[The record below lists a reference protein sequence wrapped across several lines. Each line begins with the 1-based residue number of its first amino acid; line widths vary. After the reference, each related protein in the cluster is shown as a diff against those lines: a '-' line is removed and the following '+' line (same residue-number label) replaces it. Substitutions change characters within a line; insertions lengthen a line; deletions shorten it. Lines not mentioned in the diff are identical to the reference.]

1 MKITELRITNF
12 RCFKEAKLRIA
23 PVTLITGANSAGKSS
38 LVAPLLAWAQTDG
51 MPALLS
57 PNGRYVKM
65 GGFREIVHGGEDGEI
80 GVGFDVEVG
89 ADADLGFVVDA
100 TFAEDAA
107 SSGLRLHEITIVGS
121 YYRVQVASTGDAYEM
136 TYEVTPADS
145 DMLATLTKFR
155 ESAKGSDEPDLSHAS
170 ELMDL
175 LEAITDTLLSS
186 RREGRPDTRP
196 FQITGPFQITDSSVP
211 MEGRIELAEPR
222 ELITAVYATHDLVE
236 SLVAIRI
243 VRLAKAISKYLSFVS
258 SFRLAPQRTYYEV
271 AKADLAVGRHG
282 ENYVEQI
289 VQWESTKAPEIA
301 NLRQDLTELGVL
313 SSLEVGRLGAG
324 RMELKGKPK
333 PISPPT
339 NLTDL
344 GFGTSQVLPVL
355 VAVNQLSPGSVFVV
369 AQPETHLHP
378 EAQARLASYF
388 VRLAKE
394 RSITFIVETHSEYL
408 INRLR
413 RLVAEGEIAEEDVSV
428 AHVANSGKEAKMHP
442 VELRA
447 DGQIVGAPEDFFETY
462 MMDVM
467 KLAMGS

>member
-1 MKITELRITNF
+1 MKITELRIANF

-57 PNGRYVKM
+57 PNGRYVEM
-65 GGFREIVHGGEDGEI
+65 GGFREIVHGGHDGEV
-80 GVGFDVEVG
+80 GVGFDIEVG

-100 TFAEDAA
+100 TFAEGSA
-107 SSGLRLHEITIVGS
+107 SSGPRLRELTIVGS

-136 TYEVTPADS
+136 TYEVTPANS
-145 DMLATLTKFR
+145 DRLAKLTKFT
-155 ESAKGSDEPDLSHAS
+155 ESAKGSDEPDLPHIS

-175 LEAITDTLLSS
+175 VKTITHRLLSS
-186 RREGRPDTRP
+186 PREDCADKRP
-196 FQITGPFQITDSSVP
+196 FKITDSSVP
-211 MEGRIELAEPR
+211 LEGRIELAEPR
-222 ELITAVYATHDLVE
+222 ELITAVYATRDLVE

-243 VRLAKAISKYLSFVS
+243 VRLAKAISEYLSFVS

-289 VQWESTKAPEIA
+289 AQWESTKAPEIDK
-301 NLRQDLTELGVL
+301 LRRDLDKLGVL
-313 SSLEVGRLGAG
+313 SSLEVGRLAAG

-428 AHVANSGKEAKMHP
+428 AHVANSGKEAKTHP

>member
-1 MKITELRITNF
+1 MKITELRIANF
-12 RCFKEAKLRIA
+12 RCFREAKLRIA

-57 PNGRYVKM
+57 PNGRHVEM
-65 GGFREIVHGGEDGEI
+65 GGFKEMVYGGQAGEI

-89 ADADLGFVVDA
+89 ADPDLGFVVDA
-100 TFAEDAA
+100 TFAEGAA
-107 SSGLRLHEITIVGS
+107 SSGPRLRELTIVGS

-136 TYEVTPADS
+136 TYEVTPANS
-145 DMLATLTKFR
+145 DRLAKLTKFR
-155 ESAKGSDEPDLSHAS
+155 ESAKGSDEPDLPHIS

-175 LEAITDTLLSS
+175 VKTITHRLLSS
-186 RREGRPDTRP
+186 PREDSADKRP
-196 FQITGPFQITDSSVP
+196 FKITDSSVP
-211 MEGRIELAEPR
+211 LEGRIELTEPR
-222 ELITAVYATHDLVE
+222 ELITAVYATSDLVE

-243 VRLAKAISKYLSFVS
+243 VRLAKAISEYLSFVS

-289 VQWESTKAPEIA
+289 AQWESTKAPEID
-301 NLRQDLTELGVL
+301 NLRRDLDKLGVL

-333 PISPPT
+333 PNSPPT

-394 RSITFIVETHSEYL
+394 RGITFIVETHSEYL

>member
-1 MKITELRITNF
+1 MKITELRIANF

-51 MPALLS
+51 MPTLLS
-57 PNGRYVKM
+57 PNGRYVEM
-65 GGFREIVHGGEDGEI
+65 GGFREMVHGGQDGEV
-80 GVGFDVEVG
+80 GVGFDIEVG

-100 TFAEDAA
+100 TFAEDAS

-121 YYRVQVASTGDAYEM
+121 YYKVHMASTGDAYEM
-136 TYEVTPADS
+136 TYEADPTAS
-145 DMLATLTKFR
+145 SMLARLAKFR
-155 ESAKGSDEPDLSHAS
+155 ESAKGSDEPDLPHR

-175 LEAITDTLLSS
+175 WKAIADTLWSS
-186 RREGRPDTRP
+186 PREDRTDKRPVK
-196 FQITGPFQITDSSVP
+196 ITDSSVP
-211 MEGRIELAEPR
+211 LKGRIELAEPR
-222 ELITAVYATHDLVE
+222 ELFTAVHATRDLVE
-236 SLVAIRI
+236 SFVYSCIFGLT
-243 VRLAKAISKYLSFVS
+243 KAISEYLSFVS

-394 RSITFIVETHSEYL
+394 RGITFIVETHSEYL

-447 DGQIVGAPEDFFETY
+447 DGQIAGAPKDFFETY

>member
-1 MKITELRITNF
+1 MKITELRIANF

-57 PNGRYVKM
+57 PNGRYVEM
-65 GGFREIVHGGEDGEI
+65 GDFREMVHGGQDEEI
-80 GVGFDVEVG
+80 GVGFDIELG
-89 ADADLGFVVDA
+89 ADPDSRLVVDA
-100 TFAEDAA
+100 AFTEGAA
-107 SSGLRLHEITIVGS
+107 SSGPRLLELTMVGS
-121 YYRVQVASTGDAYEM
+121 YYKVQVASTGDAYEM
-136 TYEVTPADS
+136 TYEVAPADS
-145 DMLATLTKFR
+145 DMLAKLPKLR
-155 ESAKGSDEPDLSHAS
+155 KSAKGSRQLDLSSADDRTRLVVAVTH
-170 ELMDL
+170 L
-175 LEAITDTLLSS
+175 LVNSQRKDNRDSRLLDIS
-186 RREGRPDTRP
+186 DA
-196 FQITGPFQITDSSVP
+196 TDSLK
-211 MEGRIELAEPR
+211 GKIKLTEPR
-222 ELITAVYATHDLVE
+222 ELITTLKSTLDLVD
-236 SLVAIRI
+236 SLVSSSLLILLGTMRAN
-243 VRLAKAISKYLSFVS
+243 LSFVS

-289 VQWESTKAPEIA
+289 AQWESTKAPEIDK
-301 NLRQDLTELGVL
+301 LRRDLDKLGVL

>member
-1 MKITELRITNF
+1 MKITELRIANF
-12 RCFKEAKLRIA
+12 RCFREAKLRIA

-57 PNGRYVKM
+57 PNGRYVEM
-65 GGFREIVHGGEDGEI
+65 GGFREIVHGGEDGEV
-80 GVGFDVEVG
+80 GVGFDIEVG

-100 TFAEDAA
+100 TFAEGAS

-121 YYRVQVASTGDAYEM
+121 YYKMHMASTGDAYEM
-136 TYEVTPADS
+136 TYEVDPTAS
-145 DMLATLTKFR
+145 SMLARLAKPGK
-155 ESAKGSDEPDLSHAS
+155 SGKGSDKPDLSRVGLVAS
-170 ELMDL
+170 LM
-175 LEAITDTLLSS
+175 EAFIRNSRQSSQADDRLDSRPKITDNNNPL
-186 RREGRPDTRP
+186 
-196 FQITGPFQITDSSVP
+196 
-211 MEGRIELAEPR
+211 EGRIDLAEPL
-222 ELITAVYATHDLVE
+222 ELVTADHLGDVAGSHVYLGLV
-236 SLVAIRI
+236 I
-243 VRLAKAISKYLSFVS
+243 LARALQANLSFVS

-289 VQWESTKAPEIA
+289 AQWESAKAPEIDS
-301 NLRQDLTELGVL
+301 LRRDLDKLGVL
-313 SSLEVGRLGAG
+313 SSLEVGRIGAG

-413 RLVAEGEIAEEDVSV
+413 RLVAEGEIAEEEVSV

>member
-1 MKITELRITNF
+1 MKITELRIANF

-57 PNGRYVKM
+57 PNGRYVEM
-65 GGFREIVHGGEDGEI
+65 GGFREIVHGGQDGKI

-89 ADADLGFVVDA
+89 ADPDSSLVVDA
-100 TFAEDAA
+100 AFTEGAA
-107 SSGLRLHEITIVGS
+107 SSGPRLRELTIVGS
-121 YYRVQVASTGDAYEM
+121 YYKMHMASTGDAYEM

-145 DMLATLTKFR
+145 NSLATLTD
-155 ESAKGSDEPDLSHAS
+155 A
-170 ELMDL
+170 
-175 LEAITDTLLSS
+175 LLSS
-186 RREGRPDTRP
+186 PLEDRPNIP
-196 FQITGPFQITDSSVP
+196 SFGITDSSVP
-211 MEGRIELAEPR
+211 LEGRIELAEPR
-222 ELITAVYATHDLVE
+222 ELIRTVHATRDLVE
-236 SLVAIRI
+236 SFVSSCIFGLT
-243 VRLAKAISKYLSFVS
+243 KAISEYLSFVS

-289 VQWESTKAPEIA
+289 AQWESTKAPEIDK
-301 NLRQDLTELGVL
+301 LRRDLFDLGVL

-333 PISPPT
+333 PVSPPT

>member
-1 MKITELRITNF
+1 MKITELRIANF

-57 PNGRYVKM
+57 PNGRYVEM
-65 GGFREIVHGGEDGEI
+65 GGFREMVHGGEDGEI

-89 ADADLGFVVDA
+89 ADADSSLVVDA
-100 TFAEDAA
+100 AFTEGAA
-107 SSGLRLHEITIVGS
+107 SSGLRLRELTIVGS
-121 YYRVQVASTGDAYEM
+121 YYKMHMASTGDAYEM

-145 DMLATLTKFR
+145 NRLATLTKFR

-186 RREGRPDTRP
+186 PREDRPNIPSFR
-196 FQITGPFQITDSSVP
+196 ITDSSVP
-211 MEGRIELAEPR
+211 LKGRIELAEPR
-222 ELITAVYATHDLVE
+222 KLITAVYATRDLVE
-236 SLVAIRI
+236 SFVSSGI
-243 VRLAKAISKYLSFVS
+243 VRLAKAISEYLSFVS

-271 AKADLAVGRHG
+271 AKADLAVGCHG

-289 VQWESTKAPEIA
+289 AQWESTKAPEID
-301 NLRQDLTELGVL
+301 NLRHDLTELGVL

-344 GFGTSQVLPVL
+344 GFGTSQLLPVL

-413 RLVAEGEIAEEDVSV
+413 RLVAAGEIAEEEVSV

-442 VELRA
+442 VDLRA
-447 DGQIVGAPEDFFETY
+447 DGQIVGAPKDFFETY